1 MPLRFNER
9 ETAVSGNVLLI
20 VLLVVSLLCV
30 FVYNAEG
37 EDGPLHRV
45 QAAAGVVTSPISSVG
60 VGISTAQTAAQ
71 TTLEDLSADPNTVSE
86 LKQQN
91 EELRQMV
98 SELEEYKQEAERLE
112 SIQKLSDTFGIAG
125 ITCHIVKVSG
135 DSWNRVLTIDKGSDD
150 GITVGLPV
158 MGTSGLVG
166 QVKSVTASTADVR
179 LLQDSNSGVAVLIQS
194 SRAEGLLRGNI
205 DGLLY
210 LEDVDAD
217 VEVKVGDV
225 IVTSG
230 LGGGYF
236 RGLIVGTVVRV
247 EDSNGQA
254 IRKIVV
260 APNDTISGLEEVMV
274 VTDVSTSKK
283 TNAADVSEE
292 QAAKQAEAM
301 ASAKKE
307 SDAQQSAATP
317 ENADEPATQEVSED
331 GEEQQGEEEYT
342 EDVEG

>member
-1 MPLRFNER
+1 
-9 ETAVSGNVLLI
+9 
-20 VLLVVSLLCV
+20 
-30 FVYNAEG
+30 
-37 EDGPLHRV
+37 V
-45 QAAAGVVTSPISSVG
+45 QSVAGIVTSPISTAG
-60 VGISTAQTAAQ
+60 AGIQAAQTAAQ

-86 LKQQN
+86 LKAQN

-98 SELEEYKQEAERLE
+98 SELEEYRQEAERLQG
-112 SIQKLSDTFGIAG
+112 IQKLSDTYGIEG
-125 ITCHIVKVSG
+125 MTCHIIGVSG

-150 GITVGLPV
+150 GISVGLPV

-166 QVKSVTASTADVR
+166 QVKSCTPHTADVR
-179 LLQDSNSGVAVLIQS
+179 LLQDSSSGVAVLLQS
-194 SRAEGLLRGNI
+194 SRAEGLLKGNI

-210 LEDVDAD
+210 LEDVDSD

-225 IVTSG
+225 VVTSG

-260 APNDTISGLEEVMV
+260 SPNDTISGLEEVMV

-292 QAAKQAEAM
+292 QAVKQAEAM
-301 ASAKKE
+301 AAGE
-307 SDAQQSAATP
+307 VDSDTQQGA
-317 ENADEPATQEVSED
+317 ENTEGDGTAATQEGAGDSGED
-331 GEEQQGEEEYT
+331 QQGSGEDQQVEEEP
-342 EDVEG
+342 EEVEEG

>member
-9 ETAVSGNVLLI
+9 ETAISGNVLLI
-20 VLLVVSLLCV
+20 VLVVVSLLCV

-45 QAAAGVVTSPISSVG
+45 QAAAGVITSTIRTGG
-60 VGISTAQTAAQ
+60 VGISSAQTAAQ

-98 SELEEYKQEAERLE
+98 SELEEYRQEAERLQ
-112 SIQKLSDTFGIAG
+112 SIQKLSDTFGIEG
-125 ITCHIVKVSG
+125 ITCHIIGVSG
-135 DSWNRVLTIDKGSDD
+135 DSWNRVLTIDKGGDD

-166 QVKSVTASTADVR
+166 QVKSVTAGTADVR
-179 LLQDSNSGVAVLIQS
+179 LLQDSASGVAVLIQS

-260 APNDTISGLEEVMV
+260 APNDTIAGLEEVMI
-274 VTDVSTSKK
+274 VTGVSKK
-283 TNAADVSEE
+283 KNAADVSAEE
-292 QAAKQAEAM
+292 AAKQAEAM
-301 ASAKKE
+301 AGLKS
-307 SDAQQSAATP
+307 SSAAQDAGEGAQVAAATADSGEAP
-317 ENADEPATQEVSED
+317 ESG
-331 GEEQQGEEEYT
+331 GEEAGEEST
-342 EDVEG
+342 EDEEG